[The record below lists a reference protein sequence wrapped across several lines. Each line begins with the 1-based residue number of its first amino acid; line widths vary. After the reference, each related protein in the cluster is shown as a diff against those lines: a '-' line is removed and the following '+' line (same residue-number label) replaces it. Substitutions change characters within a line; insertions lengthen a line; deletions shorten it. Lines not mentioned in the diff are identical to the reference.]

1 MKKWLFYAGG
11 VLTGI
16 VLTLLFSYYFSRPSE
31 VEEIEKAT
39 WFEKPG
45 EIIDERSFDIMQV
58 IDDNAALALSL
69 NLKHVGVIYLL
80 YNDEGKLYYDRE
92 TVKVPRGKV
101 ARQFGVYRYQT
112 KDQMTK
118 TVPIVK
124 IVDK

>member
-1 MKKWLFYAGG
+1 
-11 VLTGI
+11 
-16 VLTLLFSYYFSRPSE
+16 
-31 VEEIEKAT
+31 
-39 WFEKPG
+39 
-45 EIIDERSFDIMQV
+45 MQV

-92 TVKVPRGKV
+92 TVKVPKGKV